1 MGESNGKACGLGI
14 ATLAVLFCV
23 REWKKRNKPTAENL
37 KSTRYRVLDLLAK
50 LSNLLCIIFGSMI
63 AYFITEGGTFIDIV
77 GDVPSDLKAPGFDGV
92 GFTE

>member
-1 MGESNGKACGLGI
+1 M
-14 ATLAVLFCV
+14 
-23 REWKKRNKPTAENL
+23 
-37 KSTRYRVLDLLAK
+37 LDLLAK

-77 GDVPSDLKAPGFDGV
+77 GDVPSGLKAPGFDGV